1 MALKV
6 IGAGLG
12 RTGTLSLKL
21 ALEHIGFGP
30 CYHAMELPLAKF
42 GRAPLWSDAIR
53 GRPDWDA
60 IFDGYQSTTDY
71 PGCCFWRELM
81 DHFPEAKVLLS
92 VRDADAWFDSMSDTL
107 LSLWFREQGQAGP
120 MGELNRY
127 FSRDIAH
134 RRADRT
140 FVTDYFKAWNQ
151 AVIDSVP
158 ADRLLVFSAKDG
170 WDPLCA
176 FLDVPVPDAPYPR
189 VNSRDELNQEL
200 GALPQ
205 TLDEVQQNVGAYL
218 DDLRQRAFGS

>member
-42 GRAPLWSDAIR
+42 GRTPLWSDAIR

-92 VRDADAWFDSMSDTL
+92 VRDPDSWYDSMSATL

-120 MGELNRY
+120 MGELNR
-127 FSRDIAH
+127 FFARDIAH
-134 RRADRT
+134 RRGDRT

-151 AVIDSVP
+151 AVIDAVP

-176 FLDVPVPDAPYPR
+176 FLGVPVPDAPYPR
-189 VNSRDELNQEL
+189 VNARDELNQEL
-200 GALPQ
+200 GELPK
-205 TLDEVQQNVGAYL
+205 TLEDVQRSVGAYL
-218 DDLRQRAFGS
+218 DDLRQRAFGP